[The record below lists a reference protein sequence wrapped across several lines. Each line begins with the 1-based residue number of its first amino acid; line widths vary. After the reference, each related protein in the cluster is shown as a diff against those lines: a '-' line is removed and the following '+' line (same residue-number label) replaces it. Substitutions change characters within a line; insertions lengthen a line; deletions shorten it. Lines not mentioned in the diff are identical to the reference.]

1 MSAITRRILQAIDT
15 RETIAVVSF
24 LESEAVPAERLGTRL
39 VVPEVG
45 EVVGSS
51 GDPILDEA
59 AIAHARRVIEA
70 GAGGQQRFVDAL
82 GRASRAYVELI
93 ESPPWLVVVGAGHV
107 AKPTAALGKMVG
119 FRVTVLDDRP
129 EFASWERFPDADEV
143 IADDFRLTLERLV
156 PQMHRQTYVVL
167 VTRGHR
173 QDEMVLRQV
182 IGSRAG
188 YIGMIGSRRRARL
201 VLEAL
206 IADGYP
212 EERVR
217 QVRSPIGL
225 DIRAETPEEI
235 AVSIIGEI
243 ISVRRGGSAR
253 TLSGRPVLRQAVRS
267 LDGP

>member
-15 RETIAVVSF
+15 GETIAIVSL
-24 LESEAVPAERLGTRL
+24 LESEAVPAERLGSRL
-39 VVPEVG
+39 VVPEEGEPVG
-45 EVVGSS
+45 GY
-51 GDPILDEA
+51 GDPALDEA
-59 AIAHARRVIEA
+59 AITSAREVIAA
-70 GAGGQQRFVDAL
+70 GKGGQQRIVDSL
-82 GRASRAYVELI
+82 ERASRLFIELI
-93 ESPPWLVVVGAGHV
+93 ESPPWLIVVGAGHV

-129 EFASWERFPDADEV
+129 DFANWERFPDADEV
-143 IADDFRLTLERLV
+143 IAEDFRLTLERLV

-201 VLEAL
+201 VLEEL
-206 IADGYP
+206 LADGFP
-212 EERVR
+212 EE
-217 QVRSPIGL
+217 QVRRVHSPIGL

-243 ISVRRGGSAR
+243 ISVRRGGTAR
-253 TLSGRPVLRQAVRS
+253 TLSGRPVLRQPMRS
-267 LDGP
+267 PDGP